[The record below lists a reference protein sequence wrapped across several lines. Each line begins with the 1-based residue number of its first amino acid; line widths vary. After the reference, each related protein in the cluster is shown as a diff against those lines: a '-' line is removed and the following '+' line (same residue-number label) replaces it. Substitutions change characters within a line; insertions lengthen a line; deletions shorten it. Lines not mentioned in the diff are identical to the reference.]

1 MHRNKTFPFTFVFL
15 ALLLCGCG
23 MTQSQPQSQSASIN
37 PASAAIAPGQTMA
50 FTAMIGGMS
59 SGFNWFVNGVQGGNA
74 TVGMIDSSGNFTAPT
89 TSQGIVATVSAQLGK
104 QSATASVAVIPAGQ
118 VTATNNPQVAL
129 YTIAPPVGGSVAIQF
144 STDTS
149 YNLTT
154 WMQPAAGNDTPIS
167 ILVAGMRAS
176 TPYHMR
182 AVASLSNGAQFT
194 DSDHVFTTGAINTAS
209 FPQISVSTPSGLTPQ
224 PGIEMIDTINTGTQ
238 AFATDLSGNVIWSYP
253 GPLQSGDTIQPVKL
267 LSNGHIIINIE
278 NPTASRLLEVDL
290 AGNTIRQLDIATLN
304 QRLAAAGFNIVAAT
318 MHHEVTPLPNGH
330 FLILVNM
337 NVPFTNLPGF
347 PGTINVAGDQ
357 IIDLDPNW
365 NPVWVWNSFDH
376 LDVNR
381 HPMNFPDWTH
391 SNAIVYSKD
400 DGNILLSMRHQ
411 NWIIKINYNNGQG
424 DGSIIWHLGEGG
436 DFQLVGGTDPT
447 DWFWA
452 QHWPNF
458 ASTNTTG
465 VFSLA
470 VFDDGDDR
478 ELPTGTTGG
487 PPQAQCLSTIT
498 CYSTGEV
505 LQLDESAMTATITF
519 HDFPNLYSFFGGNA
533 EVLAN
538 GDLEYDL
545 CSASPGG
552 NAVVLE
558 LPQQEN
564 PRQIAWQMNISGDG
578 AYRAFR
584 LPSLYPGVQW

>member
-1 MHRNKTFPFTFVFL
+1 MDRNKTSLFTFVFL
-15 ALLLCGCG
+15 SLLLYGCG
-23 MTQSQPQSQSASIN
+23 MTQSPSSIS
-37 PASAAIAPGQTMA
+37 PASAAIAPGQTIA
-50 FTAMIGGMS
+50 FTAMVEGRS
-59 SGFNWFVNGVQGGNA
+59 SGLNWFVNGVQGGNA
-74 TVGMIDSSGNFTAPT
+74 TAGMIDSNGNFTAPT
-89 TSQGIVATVSAQLGK
+89 TSQGLVATISAQSGSH
-104 QSATASVAVIPAGQ
+104 SATASVAVIPPGQ
-118 VTATNNPQVAL
+118 VTTTNNPQVAL
-129 YTIAPPVGGSVAIQF
+129 YTIAPPVSGSVSIQF

-154 WMQPAAGNDTPIS
+154 WTQPATGNDTPLS
-167 ILVAGMRAS
+167 IFIAGMRAS

-182 AVASLSNGAQFT
+182 AVMTLSNGAQFT
-194 DSDHVFTTGAINTAS
+194 DSDHIFTTGAINTAS

-224 PGIEMIDTINTGTQ
+224 PGIEMINTINTPTQ
-238 AFATDLSGNVIWSYP
+238 AFATDLSGNVIWSYQ
-253 GPLQSGDTIQPVKL
+253 GLQSGDTIQPIKL
-267 LSNGHIIINIE
+267 LANGHMIINIE

-290 AGNTIRQLDIATLN
+290 AGNSIRQLDIATLN

-318 MHHEVTPLPNGH
+318 MHHDVTPLPNGH

-337 NVPFTNLPGF
+337 TKPFTNLPGF
-347 PGTINVAGDQ
+347 PGTTNVAGDQ

-376 LDVNR
+376 LDINR

-391 SNAIVYSKD
+391 SNAIIYSKD
-400 DGNILLSMRHQ
+400 DGNIILSIRHQ

-424 DGSIIWHLGEGG
+424 DGSILWHLGEGG
-436 DFQLVGGTDPT
+436 DFKLVGGTDPT

-478 ELPTGTTGG
+478 QLPAGTTGA
-487 PPQAQCLSTIT
+487 PPQGNCLSSIA

-505 LQLDESAMTATITF
+505 LQLDENAMTATITF

-538 GDLEYDL
+538 GNLEYDL
-545 CSASPGG
+545 CAASPGG

-564 PRQIAWQMNISGDG
+564 PRQIALQMNISGDG
-578 AYRAFR
+578 TYRAYR

>member
-1 MHRNKTFPFTFVFL
+1 MHRDRMFPFTLVFS

-23 MTQSQPQSQSASIN
+23 MTRTQPASIN

-50 FTAMIGGMS
+50 FTAMVGGKS
-59 SGFNWFVNGVQGGNA
+59 SGLTWFVNGVQGGNA
-74 TVGMIDSSGNFTAPT
+74 SVGMIDSNGNYTAPSI
-89 TSQGIVATVSAQLGK
+89 SQGIVATVSAQSGS

-118 VTATNNPQVAL
+118 VMATNNPQVAQ
-129 YTIAPPVGGSVAIQF
+129 YTIAPPVGGSVSIQF

-154 WMQPAAGNDTPIS
+154 WTQTAGGNDTPIS

-182 AVASLSNGAQFT
+182 AVLNLSNGAQFT
-194 DSDHVFTTGAINTAS
+194 DSDHVFTTGAINPAF

-224 PGIEMIDTINTGTQ
+224 AGIEMIDTVNTVTE

-253 GPLQSGDTIQPVKL
+253 AALQSGDSIQPIKL
-267 LSNGHIIINIE
+267 LSNGHMIVNIE

-290 AGNTIRQLDIATLN
+290 AGNTIRELDIATLN
-304 QRLAAAGFNIVAAT
+304 QRLATAGFNIVAQT

-337 NVPFTNLPGF
+337 TKPFTNLPGL
-347 PGTINVAGDQ
+347 PGTTDVLGDQ

-365 NPVWVWNSFDH
+365 NPVWVWNTFDH

-381 HPMNFPDWTH
+381 HPMSFPDWTH

-400 DGNILLSMRHQ
+400 DGNIILSMRHQ
-411 NWIIKINYNNGQG
+411 NWLIKINYNNGQG
-424 DGSIIWHLGEGG
+424 DGSIVWHLGEGG
-436 DFQLVGGTDPT
+436 DFTLMGGTDPT

-452 QHWPNF
+452 QHGPSF
-458 ASTNTTG
+458 TTPNTTG
-465 VFSLA
+465 TFSLILM
-470 VFDDGDDR
+470 DNGDDR
-478 ELPTGTTGG
+478 EFPVGVTCGATGE
-487 PPQAQCLSTIT
+487 PVCL
-498 CYSTGEV
+498 YSTAEQ
-505 LQLDESAMTATITF
+505 LQLDENAKTATITF
-519 HDFPNLYSFFGGNA
+519 HDFPNLYSFFGGDA
-533 EVLAN
+533 QVLAN
-538 GDLEYDL
+538 GDAEYDL
-545 CSASPGG
+545 CAATPGG

-558 LPQQEN
+558 LPEQEN
-564 PRQIAWQMNISGDG
+564 PRQVAWQMNISGDG
-578 AYRAFR
+578 TYRAYR